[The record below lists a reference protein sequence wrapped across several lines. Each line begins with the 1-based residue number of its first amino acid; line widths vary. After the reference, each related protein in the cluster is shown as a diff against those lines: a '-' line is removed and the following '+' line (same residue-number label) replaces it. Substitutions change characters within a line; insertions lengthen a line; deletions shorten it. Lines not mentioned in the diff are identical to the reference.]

1 MPGWG
6 RHTEATPAGLSFF
19 SDSFLLPVGSW
30 GSQARAGYAL
40 SLHSDLASEDWGGEG
55 AVHRS
60 LGSPFL
66 FCREAPFPFSLK
78 PRSSEVPLGY
88 ERNHAG
94 PDV

>member
-40 SLHSDLASEDWGGEG
+40 SLHSDLASEDWGGWG
-55 AVHRS
+55 GG
-60 LGSPFL
+60 GSPL
-66 FCREAPFPFSLK
+66 LGQPLPVLQRSTFSLF
-78 PRSSEVPLGY
+78 PEAQILRGAPGI
-88 ERNHAG
+88 
-94 PDV
+94 